1 MLVDMT
7 EGSGEPPADPPQP
20 AKATT
25 PAEFTAALRALRTW
39 SGLTYRQLEGKAA
52 TYRDALPASTIATT
66 LGRATLP
73 RERFVDAFTRAC
85 GLGEDEVRQWLDTRK
100 RIAMNETSEEEPVPE
115 PAEETP
121 KWHQVAWVAIAT
133 VLGVFIGVAAAYGL
147 GDPSESPNESTMPQ
161 VVAEPLPTKPIAGLD
176 IAAVGR
182 WVRIHP
188 ATDVNLCV
196 SHGRDRTGRYE
207 DPSAAAMPCEAVVLP
222 HVYVEPVAEN
232 TVAIQWHHPGFGI
245 GCLTLLPDGPARGML
260 EPWNN
265 CDEENPAQRF
275 RFERFGDYF
284 RIRADGTGQ
293 CLSLRTPHTDGAE
306 IIQNQCSGRDDQNF
320 TIDLVT
326 PPA

>member
-85 GLGEDEVRQWLDTRK
+85 GLGEDDVRVWLDTRK
-100 RIAMNETSEEEPVPE
+100 RIAMNETPEEEPAPEPVPE
-115 PAEETP
+115 QSRRR
-121 KWHQVAWVAIAT
+121 QVAWVAIAA
-133 VLGVFIGVAAAYGL
+133 VVGLLIGATATIGSGGL
-147 GDPSESPNESTMPQ
+147 SGSRTEASTLAPP
-161 VVAEPLPTKPIAGLD
+161 PLADKPIAGLD
-176 IAAVGR
+176 ITAVGR

-188 ATDVNLCV
+188 AGNATLCV
-196 SHGRDRTGRYE
+196 SHGLDRTRRYE
-207 DPSAAAMPCEAVVLP
+207 DPVAASMPCETVVLP
-222 HVYVEPVAEN
+222 HVYFEPVGEN
-232 TVAIQWHHPGFGI
+232 VVEIQWHNPEFGI
-245 GCLTLLPDGPARGML
+245 GCLTLLTDGPARDML
-260 EPWNN
+260 EPWDD

-275 RFERFGDYF
+275 RLERVGAFF
-284 RIRADGTGQ
+284 RIRVDGTGQ
-293 CLSLRTPHTDGAE
+293 CLGQRSPHTEGAE
-306 IIQNQCSGRDDQNF
+306 IIQSQCSGKVDQNF
-320 TIDLVT
+320 TIELLS
-326 PPA
+326 PPV